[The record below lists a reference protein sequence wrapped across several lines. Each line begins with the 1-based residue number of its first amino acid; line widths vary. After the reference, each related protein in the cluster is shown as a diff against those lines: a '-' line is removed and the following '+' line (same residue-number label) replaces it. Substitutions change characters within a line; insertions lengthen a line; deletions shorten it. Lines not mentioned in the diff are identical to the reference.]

1 MTHIIGLTGGIATGK
16 STVSKMF
23 QEKGIPVLDA
33 DIIAHEVMGK
43 GTPVFKQIVETFGES
58 VVLPNGELDRRKLG
72 EIVFNDSY
80 LREQLNRIVHP
91 AVKDVMLER
100 IRRIDPQVPLVILD
114 VPLLFESGFDSICEQ
129 TIVVYT
135 DEKTQL
141 ERLKHRN
148 RLSTEDALKRIHAQ
162 MPLAEKIKRADVI
175 IDNSRTIDETQKQVS
190 EFIHRIQV

>member
-33 DIIAHEVMGK
+33 DIIAHEVMRK